1 MKHISSE
8 KLAGILITVSI
19 HLAVIIILLLT
30 VVEPSIR
37 KQSATY
43 EFDFTKQDEI
53 EKLEKEVQRQ
63 KALNDRLEKLLKENG
78 VGSEPVRNVTV
89 DRGSLKDDRGT
100 DAEKLYR
107 EAERIQKQYEEIMSR
122 GDDSFIAMKE
132 PRHSEKKEEEQK
144 SVYSGPSVLSY
155 EVPGRKGSYLP
166 IPAYKCMGEGEVTVN
181 VTVNPQGKVIA
192 ASVKDDVSSDDS
204 CLRAYAVRAAQSSM
218 FSSKAGAPA
227 KEYGYI
233 TYRFI
238 AQ

>member
-1 MKHISSE
+1 MRSNGN
-8 KLAGILITVSI
+8 LAGILITVSI

-30 VVEPSIR
+30 VVEPAIK
-37 KQSATY
+37 KQSASY
-43 EFDFTKQDEI
+43 EFDFTKQE
-53 EKLEKEVQRQ
+53 EMERLEKEVERQ
-63 KALNDRLEKLLKENG
+63 KALNDRLEKLLKEGG

-89 DRGSLKDDRGT
+89 DRGRLKDDRGT

-132 PRHSEKKEEEQK
+132 PRRSEKAAEEQQE
-144 SVYSGPSVLSY
+144 VYTGPSVLSY

-181 VTVNPQGKVIA
+181 VTVNPQGKVIG
-192 ASVKDDVSSDDS
+192 ASVKEAVSSDDA
-204 CLRAYAVRAAQSSM
+204 CLRDYAVRAAKKSF
-218 FSSKAGAPA
+218 FSSKPGAPA

>member
-1 MKHISSE
+1 MRSNGN
-8 KLAGILITVSI
+8 LAGILITVSI

-107 EAERIQKQYEEIMSR
+107 ETERIQKQYEEIMSR

>member
-1 MKHISSE
+1 MRSNGN
-8 KLAGILITVSI
+8 LAGILITVSI

-122 GDDSFIAMKE
+122 GDNSFIAMKE

>member
-1 MKHISSE
+1 MRSNGN
-8 KLAGILITVSI
+8 LAGILITVSI

-53 EKLEKEVQRQ
+53 EKLKKEVQRQ

>member
-1 MKHISSE
+1 MRSNGN
-8 KLAGILITVSI
+8 LAGILITVSI

-53 EKLEKEVQRQ
+53 EKMEKELQRQ

-192 ASVKDDVSSDDS
+192 ASVKDDVSSDDG

>member
-1 MKHISSE
+1 MRSNGN
-8 KLAGILITVSI
+8 LAGILITVSI
-19 HLAVIIILLLT
+19 HLAVIISLLLT

>member
-1 MKHISSE
+1 MRSNGN
-8 KLAGILITVSI
+8 LAGILITVSI

-53 EKLEKEVQRQ
+53 EKMEKELQRQ

-144 SVYSGPSVLSY
+144 SVYSGPSILSY

>member
-1 MKHISSE
+1 MKRSLRDN
-8 KLAGILITVSI
+8 LAGILITVSI

-192 ASVKDDVSSDDS
+192 ASVKDDISSDDS

>member
-1 MKHISSE
+1 MRSNGN
-8 KLAGILITVSI
+8 LAGILITVSI

-53 EKLEKEVQRQ
+53 EKLEKGVQRQ

>member
-1 MKHISSE
+1 MRSNGN
-8 KLAGILITVSI
+8 LAGILITVSI

-144 SVYSGPSVLSY
+144 SAYSGPSVLSY

>member
-1 MKHISSE
+1 MRSNGN
-8 KLAGILITVSI
+8 LAGILITVSI
-19 HLAVIIILLLT
+19 HLAVIIVLLLT
-30 VVEPSIR
+30 VVEPGIR

-43 EFDFTKQDEI
+43 EFDFTKQDEM

-132 PRHSEKKEEEQK
+132 PRRSEKKEEEQK

>member
-1 MKHISSE
+1 MKHIASE

>member
-1 MKHISSE
+1 MRSNGN
-8 KLAGILITVSI
+8 LAGILITVSI

-30 VVEPSIR
+30 VVEPAIK
-37 KQSATY
+37 KQSASY
-43 EFDFTKQDEI
+43 EFDFTKQE
-53 EKLEKEVQRQ
+53 EMERLEKEVERQ
-63 KALNDRLEKLLKENG
+63 KALNDRLEKLLKEGG

-89 DRGSLKDDRGT
+89 DRGRLKDDRGT

-132 PRHSEKKEEEQK
+132 PRRSEKAAEEQQE
-144 SVYSGPSVLSY
+144 VYTGPSVLSY

-181 VTVNPQGKVIA
+181 VTVNPQGKVIGS
-192 ASVKDDVSSDDS
+192 SVKEDVSSDDA
-204 CLRAYAVRAAQSSM
+204 CLRDYAVRAAKKSF

>member
-1 MKHISSE
+1 MRSNGN
-8 KLAGILITVSI
+8 LAGILITVSI

-227 KEYGYI
+227 KEDGYI

>member
-1 MKHISSE
+1 MRSHGN
-8 KLAGILITVSI
+8 LAGILITVSI

>member
-1 MKHISSE
+1 MRSNGN
-8 KLAGILITVSI
+8 LAGILITVSI

-181 VTVNPQGKVIA
+181 VTVNPQGKVIT

>member
-1 MKHISSE
+1 MRSNGN
-8 KLAGILITVSI
+8 LAGILITVSI

-181 VTVNPQGKVIA
+181 VTVNPQGKVLA

>member
-1 MKHISSE
+1 MRSNGN
-8 KLAGILITVSI
+8 LAGILITVSI

-53 EKLEKEVQRQ
+53 EKLEKDVQRQ

>member
-1 MKHISSE
+1 MRSNGN
-8 KLAGILITVSI
+8 LAGILITVSI

>member
-1 MKHISSE
+1 MRSNGN
-8 KLAGILITVSI
+8 LAGILITVSI

-122 GDDSFIAMKE
+122 GDESFIAMKE

-192 ASVKDDVSSDDS
+192 ASVKDDISSDDS

>member
-1 MKHISSE
+1 MRSNGN
-8 KLAGILITVSI
+8 LAGILITVSI

-30 VVEPSIR
+30 FVEPSIR

>member
-1 MKHISSE
+1 M
-8 KLAGILITVSI
+8 
-19 HLAVIIILLLT
+19 LLT

-192 ASVKDDVSSDDS
+192 ASVKDDISSDDS

>member
-1 MKHISSE
+1 MRSNGN
-8 KLAGILITVSI
+8 LAGILITVSI

-218 FSSKAGAPA
+218 FSSKAGALA

>member
-1 MKHISSE
+1 MRSNGN
-8 KLAGILITVSI
+8 LAGILITVSI

-43 EFDFTKQDEI
+43 EFAFTKQEQI
-53 EKLEKEVQRQ
+53 AKLEKEVQRQ

>member
-1 MKHISSE
+1 M
-8 KLAGILITVSI
+8 
-19 HLAVIIILLLT
+19 
-30 VVEPSIR
+30 
-37 KQSATY
+37 
-43 EFDFTKQDEI
+43 
-53 EKLEKEVQRQ
+53 
-63 KALNDRLEKLLKENG
+63 
-78 VGSEPVRNVTV
+78 RNVTV

>member
-1 MKHISSE
+1 MRSNGN
-8 KLAGILITVSI
+8 LAGILITVSI

-53 EKLEKEVQRQ
+53 EKMEKELQRQ

>member
-1 MKHISSE
+1 MRSNGN
-8 KLAGILITVSI
+8 LAGILITVSI

-155 EVPGRKGSYLP
+155 EVAGRKGSYLP

>member
-1 MKHISSE
+1 MRSNGN
-8 KLAGILITVSI
+8 LAGILITVSI

-53 EKLEKEVQRQ
+53 EKLEKEVQKQ

-122 GDDSFIAMKE
+122 GDDSFIAMKK

>member
-1 MKHISSE
+1 MRSNGN
-8 KLAGILITVSI
+8 LAGILITVSI

-144 SVYSGPSVLSY
+144 LVYSGPSVLSY

>member
-1 MKHISSE
+1 MRSNGN
-8 KLAGILITVSI
+8 LAGILITVSI

-78 VGSEPVRNVTV
+78 VGSEPVRNITV

>member
-1 MKHISSE
+1 M
-8 KLAGILITVSI
+8 SI

-192 ASVKDDVSSDDS
+192 ASVKDDISSDDS

>member
-1 MKHISSE
+1 MRSNGN
-8 KLAGILITVSI
+8 LAGILITVSI

-204 CLRAYAVRAAQSSM
+204 CLRAAQSSM

>member
-1 MKHISSE
+1 MRSNGN
-8 KLAGILITVSI
+8 LAGILITVSI

-53 EKLEKEVQRQ
+53 EKIEKEVQRQ

>member
-1 MKHISSE
+1 MRSNGN
-8 KLAGILITVSI
+8 LAGILITVSI

-192 ASVKDDVSSDDS
+192 ASVKDDVSSDGS

>member
-1 MKHISSE
+1 MRSNGN
-8 KLAGILITVSI
+8 LAGILITVSI

-192 ASVKDDVSSDDS
+192 ASVKDDVSSNDS

>member
-1 MKHISSE
+1 M
-8 KLAGILITVSI
+8 SI